1 MVGCIASLSLLL
13 GGGTVFAFN
22 HINQSSQADS
32 VATTASIKEEAQEQ
46 ARKEYEQQ
54 LEELLNRTNGQPMND
69 KRNGHS
75 WFRQQERIE
84 NKVQSLR
91 EEIKQQ
97 EKQVEKLER
106 QEELKEMGYNKY
118 GGLDMTIENIPRIKE
133 EIERFEKGES
143 TFSAATIRKYQRKL
157 ESYYGHTQDRKQS
170 AINEPT
176 GFRSQSQCVFWSAA
190 FF

>member
-1 MVGCIASLSLLL
+1 
-13 GGGTVFAFN
+13 
-22 HINQSSQADS
+22 
-32 VATTASIKEEAQEQ
+32 
-46 ARKEYEQQ
+46 
-54 LEELLNRTNGQPMND
+54 MND

-133 EIERFEKGES
+133 EIELQKVPLLLATSKRS
-143 TFSAATIRKYQRKL
+143 IHTFGNH
-157 ESYYGHTQDRKQS
+157 YYLLM
-170 AINEPT
+170 E
-176 GFRSQSQCVFWSAA
+176 
-190 FF
+190 